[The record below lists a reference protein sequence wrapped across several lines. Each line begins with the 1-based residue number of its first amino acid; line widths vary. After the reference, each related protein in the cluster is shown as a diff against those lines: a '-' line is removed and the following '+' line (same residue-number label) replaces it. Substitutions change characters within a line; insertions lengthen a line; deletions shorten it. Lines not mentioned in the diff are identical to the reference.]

1 MHRFPA
7 FNTKRFKGYGTRHTL
22 ERTIHLRHKPVW
34 VTTFD
39 IETRNIHGHIVG
51 AEAHNLQYSI
61 TVRRNATS
69 SAMLGGLE

>member
-1 MHRFPA
+1 M
-7 FNTKRFKGYGTRHTL
+7 
-22 ERTIHLRHKPVW
+22 W

-51 AEAHNLQYSI
+51 AAAHMLEYSI

-69 SAMLGGLE
+69 RALLGGLESDQNSPQLLRREGHRRREMRGQTELL